1 MMEKNL
7 RIKLT
12 KKILIQFLK
21 KEKALGIMYVYGY
34 SRYGS
39 IINGNNIIRIN
50 NAINAIGNT
59 FSKKAIKEQ
68 LKSIIGCLY
77 QPSCLIFPIKMENT
91 LDGLYTIYLNW
102 CNYIDE
108 NWTEIY
114 ESYKKLNTIH
124 KKKRNG
130 R

>member
-1 MMEKNL
+1 MMEKDL

-34 SRYGS
+34 SRHGS
-39 IINGNNIIRIN
+39 HIGYNIIRIN
-50 NAINAIGNT
+50 NAINTIGNT
-59 FSKKAIKEQ
+59 FSEEAIKTK
-68 LKSIIGCLY
+68 LKSIIGGLY
-77 QPSCLIFPIKMENT
+77 TPNDLIFPIKMENT

>member
-7 RIKLT
+7 KIKLT
-12 KKILIQFLK
+12 KKILVQFLK

-34 SRYGS
+34 SRCGS
-39 IINGNNIIRIN
+39 NIGYNIIRIN
-50 NAINAIGNT
+50 NAINTIGNT
-59 FSKKAIKEQ
+59 FSEKVFPEE
-68 LKSIIGCLY
+68 LKSIIGALY
-77 QPSCLIFPIKMENT
+77 APNCLIFPIKMENT
-91 LDGLYTIYLNW
+91 FNGLHTIYLNW
-102 CNYIDE
+102 CNYINK

-124 KKKRNG
+124 KKKCYG

>member
-1 MMEKNL
+1 MEKNL
-7 RIKLT
+7 KIKLT

-34 SRYGS
+34 SKCGS
-39 IINGNNIIRIN
+39 LVSYNIMRIN
-50 NAINAIGNT
+50 ITINSIENT
-59 FSKKAIKEQ
+59 FSEGAIKEK
-68 LKSIIGCLY
+68 LKSIIGGLY
-77 QPSCLIFPIKMENT
+77 TPNDLIFPIKMKKNT

-102 CNYIDE
+102 CNYINK

-124 KKKRNG
+124 KKKC
-130 R
+130 

>member
-7 RIKLT
+7 KIKLT

-34 SRYGS
+34 SKCGS
-39 IINGNNIIRIN
+39 LCSSLVSYNIMKINITIN
-50 NAINAIGNT
+50 SIENT
-59 FSKKAIKEQ
+59 FSEGAIKEK
-68 LKSIIGCLY
+68 LKSIIGGLY
-77 QPSCLIFPIKMENT
+77 TPNDLIFPIKMKNT
-91 LDGLYTIYLNW
+91 SDGLYTIYLNW
-102 CNYIDE
+102 CNYINK

-124 KKKRNG
+124 
-130 R
+130 

>member
-1 MMEKNL
+1 MMENNP

-39 IINGNNIIRIN
+39 HVGYNIIRIN
-50 NAINAIGNT
+50 NAINTIGNT
-59 FSKKAIKEQ
+59 FSEEAIKAE
-68 LKSIIGCLY
+68 LKSIIGVLY
-77 QPSCLIFPIKMENT
+77 TPNDLIFPIKMENT
-91 LDGLYTIYLNW
+91 LDGLYTVYLNW
-102 CNYIDE
+102 CDYINK

>member
-1 MMEKNL
+1 MMEKDL

-34 SRYGS
+34 SRFGS
-39 IINGNNIIRIN
+39 IIGNNIIRIN
-50 NAINAIGNT
+50 ITINTIGYT
-59 FSKKAIKEQ
+59 FSEKAIKEK
-68 LKSIIGCLY
+68 LKSIIGALY
-77 QPSCLIFPIKMENT
+77 TPNDLIFPIKMKNT
-91 LDGLYTIYLNW
+91 SDGLYTIYLNW
-102 CNYIDE
+102 CDYIDK

>member
-1 MMEKNL
+1 MIENDL

-12 KKILIQFLK
+12 KKIFIQFLK

-39 IINGNNIIRIN
+39 HVGYNIIRIN
-50 NAINAIGNT
+50 NTINTIGNT
-59 FSKKAIKEQ
+59 FSEEAIKAK
-68 LKSIIGCLY
+68 LKSIIGGLY
-77 QPSCLIFPIKMENT
+77 TPNDLIFPIKMEST
-91 LDGLYTIYLNW
+91 LDGLYTTYLNW
-102 CNYIDE
+102 CNYINK

-124 KKKRNG
+124 KKKC
-130 R
+130 

>member
-1 MMEKNL
+1 M
-7 RIKLT
+7 
-12 KKILIQFLK
+12 
-21 KEKALGIMYVYGY
+21 
-34 SRYGS
+34 
-39 IINGNNIIRIN
+39 INTSFDYNIIRIN
-50 NAINAIGNT
+50 NAINTIGNT
-59 FSKKAIKEQ
+59 FSEEAIKAK
-68 LKSIIGCLY
+68 LKSIIGGLY
-77 QPSCLIFPIKMENT
+77 TPNDLIFPIKMGNT

>member
-1 MMEKNL
+1 MMEKDL

-12 KKILIQFLK
+12 KKILIKFLK

-39 IINGNNIIRIN
+39 IVGNNIIRIN
-50 NAINAIGNT
+50 NAINTIGNT
-59 FSKKAIKEQ
+59 FSEEAIKAK
-68 LKSIIGCLY
+68 LKSIIGGLY
-77 QPSCLIFPIKMENT
+77 TPSDLIFPIKMKNT

-102 CNYIDE
+102 CDYIDK

>member
-1 MMEKNL
+1 MMKKNL

-34 SRYGS
+34 SKCGLLVD
-39 IINGNNIIRIN
+39 NNNIIRIN
-50 NAINAIGNT
+50 ITINSIGNT
-59 FSKKAIKEQ
+59 FSEKAIKKT
-68 LKSIIGCLY
+68 LKSIIGGLY
-77 QPSCLIFPIKMENT
+77 TPSDLIFPIKMEKT

-102 CNYIDE
+102 CKYIDE

-124 KKKRNG
+124 EKKRNG

>member
-1 MMEKNL
+1 MEKNL

-39 IINGNNIIRIN
+39 IVGNNIIRIN
-50 NAINAIGNT
+50 NAINTIGYT
-59 FSKKAIKEQ
+59 FSKKAIKEK

-91 LDGLYTIYLNW
+91 LNVLYTIYLNW

-124 KKKRNG
+124 EKKRNG

>member
-1 MMEKNL
+1 MIEKNL
-7 RIKLT
+7 KIKLT

-34 SRYGS
+34 SKYGS
-39 IINGNNIIRIN
+39 NVGYNIIRIN
-50 NAINAIGNT
+50 NTINTIGNT
-59 FSKKAIKEQ
+59 ISKIKIKER
-68 LKSIIGCLY
+68 LKSIIGGLY
-77 QPSCLIFPIKMENT
+77 TPNDLIFPIKMKAT
-91 LDGLYTIYLNW
+91 LDGLYTIYLKW

>member
-1 MMEKNL
+1 MMEKDL

-21 KEKALGIMYVYGY
+21 KEKAVGIMYVYGY

-39 IINGNNIIRIN
+39 IVGNNIIRIN
-50 NAINAIGNT
+50 NAINTIGNT
-59 FSKKAIKEQ
+59 ISKNKIKEK
-68 LKSIIGCLY
+68 LKSIIGGLY
-77 QPSCLIFPIKMENT
+77 TPNDLIFPIKMKNT

>member
-1 MMEKNL
+1 MIENDL

-12 KKILIQFLK
+12 KKIFIQFLK

-39 IINGNNIIRIN
+39 HVGYNIVRIN
-50 NAINAIGNT
+50 NAINTIGNT
-59 FSKKAIKEQ
+59 FSEEAIKAK
-68 LKSIIGCLY
+68 LKSIIGGLY
-77 QPSCLIFPIKMENT
+77 TPNDLIFPIKMEST
-91 LDGLYTIYLNW
+91 LDGLYTTYLNW
-102 CNYIDE
+102 CNYINK

-124 KKKRNG
+124 KKKC
-130 R
+130 